1 MMLKANTALIRFN
14 LGDGRQGHRR
24 AHRNSSKFVKW
35 PKKNIRRL
43 TIRYQIALF
52 CCFVFAL
59 GRFNNTNYNQFTQYI
74 KENNIPTSITLA
86 ASYAKIE
93 DTSIT
98 FPPWLNKY
106 IQFHN
111 SAIEGGHL
119 KDGFRYLVYE
129 CTGEER
135 CGGAGDSVMGI
146 VKALYWA
153 MCTNRVLLVDAPYP
167 IPIDRILNPNFM
179 VWNSTFPKT
188 IHRKHIHYDSP
199 IDQYDDLPGYRIIRT
214 NGPETYR
221 LSEILENEIMI
232 KYLKSNGWSSYI
244 GSQELSVANFFHK
257 AFWALFKFDN
267 TVLSRAEEM
276 KMESKMPRNL
286 SGKDLL
292 PYIGL
297 HQHEGDAAILKPDQ
311 PTGFLWALFK
321 FDNTV
326 LSRPEEMKMESKMPR
341 NLSGKELL
349 PYIGLHQREGDA
361 AILKPDQPT
370 RADFPRS
377 VSRNVTIECYQR
389 IKNTFYPDNGELRAS
404 AYVASDSSEIK
415 KQMNKKDLSIHFH
428 KDLLIYHI
436 DKSDPKKKEKNDDQQ
451 ILKGVIDAMAEVVIL
466 VDATCLV
473 MSKSMFSFLAYYI
486 RGAENRCNVFVGL
499 CDQSAVN
506 RQYNTY
512 PYEYGDK
519 FVYESHSQQAKEKK
533 TELERATALLRA
545 FGRTEVKIQQD
556 TR

>member
-1 MMLKANTALIRFN
+1 MSVAT
-14 LGDGRQGHRR
+14 H
-24 AHRNSSKFVKW
+24 V
-35 PKKNIRRL
+35 
-43 TIRYQIALF
+43 
-52 CCFVFAL
+52 
-59 GRFNNTNYNQFTQYI
+59 
-74 KENNIPTSITLA
+74 NIPTSITLA

-119 KDGFRYLVYE
+119 KGGFRYLVYE

-135 CGGAGDSVMGI
+135 CGGAGDRVMGI

-167 IPIDRILNPNFM
+167 IPIDRTLNPNFI

-188 IHRKHIHYDSP
+188 IHRKHIQYDSP
-199 IDQYDDLPGYRIIRT
+199 IDQYDDIPGYRIIRT
-214 NGPETYR
+214 NGPEIYR

-276 KMESKMPRNL
+276 KMESR
-286 SGKDLL
+286 
-292 PYIGL
+292 
-297 HQHEGDAAILKPDQ
+297 
-311 PTGFLWALFK
+311 
-321 FDNTV
+321 
-326 LSRPEEMKMESKMPR
+326 MPR
-341 NLSGKELL
+341 NLSGKEIL
-349 PYIGLHQREGDA
+349 PYIGLHHREGDK
-361 AILKPDQPT
+361 AILQPQST
-370 RADFPRS
+370 KHYFFRRR
-377 VSRNVTIECYQR
+377 VSSNVTIECYQR

-415 KQMNKKDLSIHFH
+415 KQMSKKDLSIHFH

-436 DKSDPKKKEKNDDQQ
+436 DKSKSNDNQH
-451 ILKGVIDAMAEVVIL
+451 ILKGAIDAMAEVVIL

-486 RGAENRCNVFVGL
+486 RGAENRCNIFVDL

-506 RQYNTY
+506 RKYNTY
-512 PYEYGDK
+512 PYESGDK
-519 FVYESHSQQAKEKK
+519 FAYESHSQQANEGKK
-533 TELERATALLRA
+533 QVKRETALLRKPYIKNQKK
-545 FGRTEVKIQQD
+545 TN
-556 TR
+556 

>member
-135 CGGAGDSVMGI
+135 CGGAGDRVMGI

-267 TVLSRAEEM
+267 TVLSRA
-276 KMESKMPRNL
+276 
-286 SGKDLL
+286 
-292 PYIGL
+292 
-297 HQHEGDAAILKPDQ
+297 
-311 PTGFLWALFK
+311 
-321 FDNTV
+321 
-326 LSRPEEMKMESKMPR
+326 EEMKMESKMPR

-486 RGAENRCNVFVGL
+486 RGAESRCSVFVDL

-506 RQYNTY
+506 RKYNTY
-512 PYEYGDK
+512 PYESGDK
-519 FVYESHSQQAKEKK
+519 STYESNSQQVNKGKKQLKKEI
-533 TELERATALLRA
+533 ALLRKQYL
-545 FGRTEVKIQQD
+545 GNQKERIKL
-556 TR
+556 

>member
-1 MMLKANTALIRFN
+1 
-14 LGDGRQGHRR
+14 
-24 AHRNSSKFVKW
+24 
-35 PKKNIRRL
+35 
-43 TIRYQIALF
+43 
-52 CCFVFAL
+52 
-59 GRFNNTNYNQFTQYI
+59 
-74 KENNIPTSITLA
+74 
-86 ASYAKIE
+86 
-93 DTSIT
+93 
-98 FPPWLNKY
+98 
-106 IQFHN
+106 
-111 SAIEGGHL
+111 
-119 KDGFRYLVYE
+119 
-129 CTGEER
+129 
-135 CGGAGDSVMGI
+135 
-146 VKALYWA
+146 
-153 MCTNRVLLVDAPYP
+153 
-167 IPIDRILNPNFM
+167 
-179 VWNSTFPKT
+179 
-188 IHRKHIHYDSP
+188 
-199 IDQYDDLPGYRIIRT
+199 
-214 NGPETYR
+214 
-221 LSEILENEIMI
+221 
-232 KYLKSNGWSSYI
+232 
-244 GSQELSVANFFHK
+244 
-257 AFWALFKFDN
+257 
-267 TVLSRAEEM
+267 
-276 KMESKMPRNL
+276 MPRNL
-286 SGKDLL
+286 SGKELL

-297 HQHEGDAAILKPDQ
+297 HQSEGDAAILKPDQ

-326 LSRPEEMKMESKMPR
+326 LSRAEEMKMESKMPR

-361 AILKPDQPT
+361 ADQPT

-415 KQMNKKDLSIHFH
+415 KQMSKKDLSIHFH

-436 DKSDPKKKEKNDDQQ
+436 DKSKSNDNQH

-512 PYEYGDK
+512 PYESGDK
-519 FVYESHSQQAKEKK
+519 FAYESHSQQAKEKK
-533 TELERATALLRA
+533 TELEKATALLRA